1 MKNVTQSG
9 PGKVTRKGLSLFE
22 LTEMFPDEESAR
34 KWFESII
41 WPEGERV
48 CSECDSGNT
57 YECSHVR
64 MPYRC
69 RDCKKYFS
77 VKTGTVMAGS
87 PIPLRKWLFAI
98 YLDTTSLKGVA
109 STKLHRDLNITQ
121 KSAWYMQQ
129 RIREAFVEQG
139 DRFDGPV
146 EVDETYFG
154 GKERNKHETK
164 RKKLG
169 RGPVG
174 KTAVVGVKDRQTN
187 RIAAR
192 VVGST
197 DAQTLQAFVEE
208 HTTEDAQVYTDDAR
222 AYEGLPNRSS
232 VKHSVGRYVDGHIHT
247 NGIESFWSML
257 KRAHKGTFHKLSP
270 KHLQRYVNEFVMR
283 NNIRGLDT
291 LDQMRIVTAGLA
303 DRFLPYQ
310 DLIRPNGLSS
320 EARGG

>member
-1 MKNVTQSG
+1 M
-9 PGKVTRKGLSLFE
+9 
-22 LTEMFPDEESAR
+22 
-34 KWFESII
+34 
-41 WPEGERV
+41 
-48 CSECDSGNT
+48 
-57 YECSHVR
+57 
-64 MPYRC
+64 
-69 RDCKKYFS
+69 
-77 VKTGTVMAGS
+77 
-87 PIPLRKWLFAI
+87 
-98 YLDTTSLKGVA
+98 
-109 STKLHRDLNITQ
+109 
-121 KSAWYMQQ
+121 
-129 RIREAFVEQG
+129 
-139 DRFDGPV
+139 
-146 EVDETYFG
+146 
-154 GKERNKHETK
+154 
-164 RKKLG
+164 
-169 RGPVG
+169 
-174 KTAVVGVKDRQTN
+174 KDRQTN

-232 VKHSVGRYVDGHIHT
+232 VKHSAGRYVDGHIHT

-291 LDQMRIVTAGLA
+291 LDQMRIVTARLA

-310 DLIRPNGLSS
+310 ELIRPNGLSS